1 MSGRN
6 NFLGSMYIEN
16 YNIKVQK
23 YFSLLLF
30 VQLNEEEELYFSKQ

>member
-6 NFLGSMYIEN
+6 NFSGSMHIEN
-16 YNIKVQK
+16 YNIKAQK